1 MHWIA
6 QSMIATFCFA
16 TIILLLS
23 QLAKFGI
30 NTTVINFYFFTFSAV
45 GFLCFGLVVQRAS
58 LVFPSRAV
66 VIFAVLGCI
75 SVVGN
80 HFAMQAI
87 STAPNPGLVRSVQ
100 SMEVVL
106 VTIGGI
112 FLYRAKLEP
121 AHLLG
126 ISLMVLGL
134 ILITY
139 KNQ

>member
-1 MHWIA
+1 MNWVV
-6 QSMIATFCFA
+6 QSIIATFCFA

-66 VIFAVLGCI
+66 AIFALLGCI

-80 HFAMQAI
+80 HFAMRAVA
-87 STAPNPGLVRSVQ
+87 SAPNPGLVRSVQ

-112 FLYRAKLEP
+112 FLYRAKLELS
-121 AHLLG
+121 HLLG
-126 ISLMVLGL
+126 IGLMILGL
-134 ILITY
+134 MLIAY
-139 KNQ
+139 KSQ